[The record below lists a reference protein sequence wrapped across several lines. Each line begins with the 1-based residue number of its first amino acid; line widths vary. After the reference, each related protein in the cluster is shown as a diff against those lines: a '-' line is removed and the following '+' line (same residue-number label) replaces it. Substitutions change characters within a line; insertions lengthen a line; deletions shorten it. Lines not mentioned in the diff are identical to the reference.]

1 MGCFFLTGLVV
12 DRELV
17 HSLAMFFLF
26 FGVVVVVVDVVVVV
40 VMLSFR
46 RCCQTPTSCKRF
58 VTWSDRSG
66 TDGLVGSVDGSE
78 LIV

>member
-26 FGVVVVVVDVVVVV
+26 FWGCGGCSSSSSSSSSSSNALVQE
-40 VMLSFR
+40 MLSNPNKLQEI
-46 RCCQTPTSCKRF
+46 CH
-58 VTWSDRSG
+58 
-66 TDGLVGSVDGSE
+66 LE
-78 LIV
+78 